1 MYRKGSMLNGCI
13 LCSKVKISFNHPGH
27 SLKKLLLIT
36 HYFKIMT
43 KIFSNFNWNVQTLG
57 DHAIQFYLP
66 PIMDPRVIG
75 EIKNF
80 NDFIV
85 AAAAKGIKDIIPS
98 YHSLTL
104 IYDIELMNTPL
115 DLANDLIE
123 KYKNQREINLPNKE
137 LNKIIDVPVC
147 YDEIFGIDLI
157 SMSSKLNL
165 SITEIIKIHTQN
177 IYQVYCLGFMPG
189 FAYMGDVNT
198 KIQMARHPQPRQ
210 NVSAGS
216 VGIAGAQTGI
226 YPMHSPGGWQ
236 IIGRTPLKIFDK
248 DPKVL
253 SKFKMGDQ
261 IKFYSI
267 TRAEFETLNQNELK

>member
-1 MYRKGSMLNGCI
+1 MADIVSNI
-13 LCSKVKISFNHPGH
+13 NWKVK
-27 SLKKLLLIT
+27 L
-36 HYFKIMT
+36 
-43 KIFSNFNWNVQTLG
+43 LG

-66 PIMDPRVIG
+66 PMMDPRVIG

-85 AAAAKGIKDIIPS
+85 VEKIKGIKDIIPS

-104 IYDIELMNTPL
+104 IYDIEQMQAPL
-115 DLANDLIE
+115 DFANDLIE
-123 KYKNQREINLPNKE
+123 KYKSQREIDLPNKE
-137 LNKIIDVPVC
+137 LHKIIEIPVC
-147 YDEIFGIDLI
+147 YDESFGIDLLN
-157 SMSSKLNL
+157 MSTKLNL
-165 SITEIIKIHTQN
+165 SITEIIKIHTEK

-198 KIQMARHPQPRQ
+198 TIQMARHPQPRQ

-236 IIGRTPLKIFDK
+236 IIGRTPVKIFDK

-261 IKFYSI
+261 IKFYPI
-267 TRAEFETLNQNELK
+267 TRAEFDKLNQNEL